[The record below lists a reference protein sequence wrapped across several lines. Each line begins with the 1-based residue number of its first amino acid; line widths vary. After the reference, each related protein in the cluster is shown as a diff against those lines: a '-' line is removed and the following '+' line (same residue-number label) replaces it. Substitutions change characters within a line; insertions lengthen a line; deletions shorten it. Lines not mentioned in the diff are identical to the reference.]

1 MRKSGSY
8 CHSHDLMW
16 HQERGLLPKASFM
29 KGLDAKGVSP
39 EAPYRLR
46 WFQCL
51 KGELCEMIG
60 LGWSGMHSLPSH
72 HHCVGDISWIWL
84 EKNWREVAMT
94 PSVCLWSGHP
104 VSGAEDG
111 PPGRAIWWLEL
122 SVRGFTSCTNLLT
135 RGFFL
140 GGDSESLHMFT
151 VSFFI
156 SFPQFPL
163 IKFVALILP
172 GTIQSPR

>member
-39 EAPYRLR
+39 EAPYPLR

-60 LGWSGMHSLPSH
+60 LGCIAFQVTFTVLATLAEYGWKKTDEKWPWHPRCVFGQVIQSLVLKMVHQAGLFGDWSCRLEVHAIRCFLYKLTHSGLFF
-72 HHCVGDISWIWL
+72 
-84 EKNWREVAMT
+84 EVALRVYT
-94 PSVCLWSGHP
+94 CLQYHFSFRSLNFPS
-104 VSGAEDG
+104 
-111 PPGRAIWWLEL
+111 
-122 SVRGFTSCTNLLT
+122 
-135 RGFFL
+135 
-140 GGDSESLHMFT
+140 
-151 VSFFI
+151 
-156 SFPQFPL
+156 
-163 IKFVALILP
+163 
-172 GTIQSPR
+172 

>member
-60 LGWSGMHSLPSH
+60 LGYISLPSH

-94 PSVCLWSGHP
+94 SSVCLWSGHP

-111 PPGRAIWWLEL
+111 SPGRAIWWLEL
-122 SVRGFTSCTNLLT
+122 SVRGSCHTMLPVQTYSL
-135 RGFFL
+135 GAFFL
-140 GGDSESLHMFT
+140 GGALRVYTCLQYHFSFRSLN
-151 VSFFI
+151 
-156 SFPQFPL
+156 FP
-163 IKFVALILP
+163 
-172 GTIQSPR
+172 S